1 MNGTH
6 EPRESFVR
14 ALEARVSSDIG
25 RRAASPRLPG
35 WVPQSRGRL
44 ILATAALVL
53 VSMAAGG
60 GAVVLA
66 YQAQTAEA
74 RQMLDTSYKQRAALA
89 REQQAIALKLFKEI
103 QQRVSV
109 GAASTVD
116 LLDGRMKL
124 AAADAEL
131 QSVELQVEEVHQTG
145 HEPVTQVS
153 APLVNGRDFVS
164 ERWRIEMS
172 VPEAALQAEQ
182 SRLTGFQTRVSAG
195 MANASDLEPIRARV
209 KELEAS
215 ISSYQRKLDIR
226 QKFLNKSLDAALAD
240 LRVLEVDTDQRVAML
255 TGKIDDSRKEVER
268 AKARVAVGMSPAL
281 EVAEA
286 EMRLHQMEFELSK
299 AQYDLALIRR
309 QINLRGR

>member
-1 MNGTH
+1 
-6 EPRESFVR
+6 
-14 ALEARVSSDIG
+14 
-25 RRAASPRLPG
+25 
-35 WVPQSRGRL
+35 
-44 ILATAALVL
+44 
-53 VSMAAGG
+53 
-60 GAVVLA
+60 
-66 YQAQTAEA
+66 
-74 RQMLDTSYKQRAALA
+74 
-89 REQQAIALKLFKEI
+89 
-103 QQRVSV
+103 
-109 GAASTVD
+109 
-116 LLDGRMKL
+116 
-124 AAADAEL
+124 
-131 QSVELQVEEVHQTG
+131 
-145 HEPVTQVS
+145 
-153 APLVNGRDFVS
+153 
-164 ERWRIEMS
+164 MS